1 MVNPRQKGNRGEQ
14 QVISMLDRLTEESW
28 TQTPGSGSGKIKGD
42 LMVQDKHNLFTVE
55 VKFYKEC
62 GFNSKIY
69 TQKSNNLFKWWSKLC
84 KQAQQMEQEPL
95 LIFRENHGKFF
106 AATVRKPKNT
116 LQYMHIAWL
125 GAYILI
131 AEHWLEKEEIRFTNG
146 DTILRPWEPSP
157 DWQLADS

>member
-1 MVNPRQKGNRGEQ
+1 LVNPRQKGNRGEQ
-14 QVISMLDRLTEESW
+14 QVISMLDRLTDESW

-84 KQAQQMEQEPL
+84 KQAQQMENDLRNFVNLSYGPNAWNEVLRIQADIRLKKKEAIKEAKRKQAQKIENFIIGVL
-95 LIFRENHGKFF
+95 LIFFLGVVG
-106 AATVRKPKNT
+106 AVLYLILTVK
-116 LQYMHIAWL
+116 
-125 GAYILI
+125 
-131 AEHWLEKEEIRFTNG
+131 
-146 DTILRPWEPSP
+146 
-157 DWQLADS
+157 

>member
-1 MVNPRQKGNRGEQ
+1 MVP
-14 QVISMLDRLTEESW
+14 
-28 TQTPGSGSGKIKGD
+28 
-42 LMVQDKHNLFTVE
+42 DKVNLFTVE
-55 VKFYKEC
+55 VKFYKDI

-131 AEHWLEKEEIRFTNG
+131 AEHWLEKEEIKFTNG
-146 DTILRPWEPSP
+146 DTILKPWEPNSK
-157 DWQLADS
+157 WELANS

>member
-14 QVISMLDRLTEESW
+14 QVLSMLGRLTEEKW
-28 TQTPGSGSGKIKGD
+28 VQTPGSGSGKIKGD
-42 LMVQDKHNLFTVE
+42 CMVPDKRNLFTVE
-55 VKFYKEC
+55 VKFYKDC

-106 AATVRKPKNT
+106 AATVREPKNT

-131 AEHWLEKEEIRFTNG
+131 AEHWLEREEIIFTNG
-146 DTILRPWEPSP
+146 DNILKPWRPSTSWE
-157 DWQLADS
+157 LADS